1 MADLLNSNEIF
12 FTQFEPKVKNRFLL
26 YCDGIPSFLIRKV
39 KRPTVT
45 SEKKTLDHINIQRY
59 YKGKTTWD
67 NITMELYD
75 PIVPSGAQ
83 AVMEWVRLS
92 HESVTGRDGYSDFY
106 KKDLTINVLGPV
118 VDKVEFH
125 PPHRGHLN
133 AYNFLKL
140 ITGNDTYVSTSGKV
154 ELPDSPLTFG
164 EKQQIWVRHGIAPD
178 HIVQTKS
185 PYKSLE
191 ITQKYDPDK
200 TSVIFALGQK
210 DAERLRVDQGGY
222 FKSYTGNTSQLDP
235 LSKSGYVLII
245 PEIETM
251 VDGKTLSGTAVRQML
266 GSDKY
271 TDDQK
276 EKFFRYIFGW
286 YDIALFK
293 DLTQKFKYNKM
304 NESIVSKLKKIVAL
318 LKEDAIKDATK
329 KSKDAVVKQRR
340 VELEEKVEKLK
351 TAKLRL
357 SNLSKTQV
365 TTTNKETVP
374 TDVTEQTDSVDL
386 AKQRK
391 DAQDSIKSAEEEVNQ
406 AKAFLA
412 AAQKELS
419 AVSI

>member
-1 MADLLNSNEIF
+1 MNLKSVI
-12 FTQFEPKVKNRFLL
+12 
-26 YCDGIPSFLIRKV
+26 GIYP
-39 KRPTVT
+39 
-45 SEKKTLDHINIQRY
+45 
-59 YKGKTTWD
+59 
-67 NITMELYD
+67 
-75 PIVPSGAQ
+75 
-83 AVMEWVRLS
+83 
-92 HESVTGRDGYSDFY
+92 GR
-106 KKDLTINVLGPV
+106 
-118 VDKVEFH
+118 FH

-133 AYNFLKL
+133 AYNVLKL

-271 TDDQK
+271 TDEQK

-304 NESIVSKLKKIVAL
+304 NESIVSKLKRIISI
-318 LKEDAIKDATK
+318 LKENPVDDAMKKTK
-329 KSKDAVVKQRR
+329 IAAVNQKR
-340 VELEEKVEKLK
+340 VELKAAEDGLK
-351 TAKLRL
+351 AADDRL
-357 SNLSKTQV
+357 IELSRTQV
-365 TTTNKETVP
+365 TPTN
-374 TDVTEQTDSVDL
+374 SVDL
-386 AKQRK
+386 AKQIK
-391 DAQDSIKSAEEEVNQ
+391 DAKDSVKSAKEKVKQ

-419 AVSI
+419 AVSTSSI

>member
-1 MADLLNSNEIF
+1 MNLKSVI
-12 FTQFEPKVKNRFLL
+12 
-26 YCDGIPSFLIRKV
+26 GIYP
-39 KRPTVT
+39 
-45 SEKKTLDHINIQRY
+45 
-59 YKGKTTWD
+59 
-67 NITMELYD
+67 
-75 PIVPSGAQ
+75 
-83 AVMEWVRLS
+83 
-92 HESVTGRDGYSDFY
+92 GR
-106 KKDLTINVLGPV
+106 
-118 VDKVEFH
+118 FH

-133 AYNFLKL
+133 AYNVLKL

-222 FKSYTGNTSQLDP
+222 FKSFNGNTSQLDP

-271 TDDQK
+271 TDEQK

-304 NESIVSKLKKIVAL
+304 NESIVSKLKRIIDL

-329 KSKDAVVKQRR
+329 KTKNAAVIQKR
-340 VELEEKVEKLK
+340 VELDTIQKELEELK
-351 TAKLRL
+351 DRL
-357 SNLSKTQV
+357 SNLNKTQI
-365 TTTNKETVP
+365 TPTN
-374 TDVTEQTDSVDL
+374 SVDL
-386 AKQRK
+386 AKQKK
-391 DAQDSIKSAEEEVNQ
+391 DVQDSVKSVEEKVKQ
-406 AKAFLA
+406 AKAFLDA
-412 AAQKELS
+412 AKKELS

>member
-1 MADLLNSNEIF
+1 MNLKSVI
-12 FTQFEPKVKNRFLL
+12 
-26 YCDGIPSFLIRKV
+26 GIYP
-39 KRPTVT
+39 
-45 SEKKTLDHINIQRY
+45 
-59 YKGKTTWD
+59 
-67 NITMELYD
+67 
-75 PIVPSGAQ
+75 
-83 AVMEWVRLS
+83 
-92 HESVTGRDGYSDFY
+92 GR
-106 KKDLTINVLGPV
+106 
-118 VDKVEFH
+118 FH

-133 AYNFLKL
+133 AYNVLKL

-222 FKSYTGNTSQLDP
+222 FKSFNGNTSQLDP

-271 TDDQK
+271 TDEQK

-304 NESIVSKLKKIVAL
+304 NESIVSKLKRIVDL

-329 KSKDAVVKQRR
+329 KTKIAFVNQKRA
-340 VELEEKVEKLK
+340 ELKAKEEKLK
-351 TAKLRL
+351 TAKIRL

-365 TTTNKETVP
+365 STTNKETVP
-374 TDVTEQTDSVDL
+374 TEVTEQTDSVDL

-391 DAQDSIKSAEEEVNQ
+391 DVQDTVKSSEDEVKQ
-406 AKAFLA
+406 AKAFLDA
-412 AAQKELS
+412 AKKELS